1 MSNYLNFS
9 VRKDIVLSILSI
21 VLMIFICLS
30 YFQVLLMLLGIESR
44 GISMFAVIEIYFQ
57 ILSFWRKRR
66 FYDKDIL
73 FYF

>member
-21 VLMIFICLS
+21 VLMIFLRLS

-57 ILSFWRKRR
+57 ILSFWRKKR
-66 FYDKDIL
+66 FYDKDNL
-73 FYF
+73 FFF